1 MKPAILILTATI
13 TPPDNVPNL
22 KRSDPLI
29 RRKDYLEAL
38 RHYLTLPNEVV
49 DRIVFIE
56 NSQSDLSDL
65 KELAELLGNDKHVEF
80 ISFNGLDYPPHYGRA
95 YGEFKML
102 DFGVQNSVIL
112 NSIESTECFWKVT
125 GRLKLFNL
133 KDLIKKSPPSYK
145 MIIDFLKTPTE
156 MVDLRLFTCS
166 KSAYKTTFEG
176 LYEKLREDQLKM
188 SAEGY
193 LYKSWNAN
201 YTDLGI
207 TPRFK
212 IQPKIGGIGGQ
223 HNEDY
228 LGGINSVKFAV
239 RNLSRRLFP
248 KLWI

>member
-65 KELAELLGNDKHVEF
+65 KELAERLGNNKHVEF

-112 NSIESTECFWKVT
+112 NSIESTEF
-125 GRLKLFNL
+125 
-133 KDLIKKSPPSYK
+133 
-145 MIIDFLKTPTE
+145 FL
-156 MVDLRLFTCS
+156 
-166 KSAYKTTFEG
+166 
-176 LYEKLREDQLKM
+176 
-188 SAEGY
+188 EGY
-193 LYKSWNAN
+193 REIKVIQSKGFNE
-201 YTDLGI
+201 
-207 TPRFK
+207 K
-212 IQPKIGGIGGQ
+212 IPSQLQ
-223 HNEDY
+223 DDH
-228 LGGINSVKFAV
+228 
-239 RNLSRRLFP
+239 RLP
-248 KLWI
+248 QNPNRDGRSSTIHMLEKCL